1 MSLQVWL
8 PLNGNL
14 ENQGLAD
21 VIITNN
27 GATVDNNGKIGKC
40 YSFDGSDDGVRID
53 GDILPQLQQGDFTIA
68 FWAYSNDSGD
78 RSIYIATT
86 PASDWGFSIEKT
98 TGEKLRVY
106 WQANPDFN
114 TTTFN
119 VPNQEWF
126 HVAMVINNGNCY
138 CYKNGEKVAERTSGD
153 MTPAKLTRTW
163 VYAQLGRDTRTGST
177 VLNGKMNDFRWYDH
191 ALSAK
196 EVKELSKGLVLHYK
210 LSGAG
215 GENLLSKY
223 CTPGQQSPGATTTGG
238 RTTYYGDYGINI
250 PATENAD
257 TYFRLFLNKQL
268 TSGTTYTISCVA
280 SGLLEGTEYN
290 FPLFA
295 QGNTSMGILKI
306 NKNGLV
312 SMTFTMSY
320 GTQTAV
326 TVDGR
331 TVYIMFMDDSSRS
344 IASGQETI
352 TLSKFKLEEGNKVTP
367 WVPEILDT
375 AYTFL
380 EYSDTTE
387 YDHSGFGNDGV
398 KTNITTDLDT
408 PRYSTSYF
416 FDGDTSV
423 ITVPYDATIWQTNFT
438 LNLWFKK
445 HELGSK
451 NYETLFGGPSGFEM
465 DTRVNNATTL
475 SLYMASPRGGN
486 VYSPF
491 NFDEWYMVTLVND
504 GTNELYY
511 INGELVKTIEK
522 KAMPTGN
529 YFLGAWQ
536 TATKQNFKGWM
547 SDFRIYATPLS
558 EKDIKELYTVGT
570 AFDKQGRV
578 MTYEVV
584 EV

>member
-14 ENQGLAD
+14 NNQGLSD
-21 VIITNN
+21 ITIT
-27 GATVDNNGKIGKC
+27 GTPAYGNGKIGKNALDLINSQQIKITC
-40 YSFDGSDDGVRID
+40 PNLNNVSKFSICFWIIGTKDTNDVDWSSPINFSANKSGGTENTSFRFGKDNRASVDGYPICMFNNSSY
-53 GDILPQLQQGDFTIA
+53 P
-68 FWAYSNDSGD
+68 
-78 RSIYIATT
+78 IATSNSLT
-86 PASDWGFSIEKT
+86 FASASDWGKWIHVCMTTDGVNLKSYVNGDLKT
-98 TGEKLRVY
+98 SATNGTNGFLTGTINLRAARY
-106 WQANPDFN
+106 
-114 TTTFN
+114 
-119 VPNQEWF
+119 
-126 HVAMVINNGNCY
+126 NGF
-138 CYKNGEKVAERTSGD
+138 
-153 MTPAKLTRTW
+153 L
-163 VYAQLGRDTRTGST
+163 
-177 VLNGKMNDFRWYDH
+177 NDFRIYDH
-191 ALSAK
+191 CLSQK
-196 EVKELSKGLVLHYK
+196 EIKEISKGLVLHYK
-210 LSGAG
+210 LSNEGL
-215 GENLLSKY
+215 GENLAHNTYNLSPSV
-223 CTPGQQSPGATTTGG
+223 TQQVEYKAYNIGVLDVTNGETVTVSFDLDMTVATGGSGYLLVYNTNEKGPHQISGKNSLEGRTLVVGEDLHERLSVTTTISN
-238 RTTYYGDYGINI
+238 RSSSEIKKDNDFVEFYSNYS
-250 PATENAD
+250 TENEIHISNIKVE
-257 TYFRLFLNKQL
+257 R
-268 TSGTTYTISCVA
+268 GTIATPWLPNPSD
-280 SGLLEGTEYN
+280 TEYAFLDYN
-290 FPLFA
+290 
-295 QGNTSMGILKI
+295 
-306 NKNGLV
+306 
-312 SMTFTMSY
+312 
-320 GTQTAV
+320 
-326 TVDGR
+326 
-331 TVYIMFMDDSSRS
+331 
-344 IASGQETI
+344 
-352 TLSKFKLEEGNKVTP
+352 
-367 WVPEILDT
+367 DT
-375 AYTFL
+375 A
-380 EYSDTTE
+380 E
-387 YDHSGFGNDGV
+387 YDHSGFGNDGT

-423 ITVPYDATIWQTNFT
+423 ITVPYDATAWQTNFT

-465 DTRVNNATTL
+465 DTRANNATTL
-475 SLYMASPRGGN
+475 SLYMASTRGGN
-486 VYSPF
+486 VYLPF

>member
-14 ENQGLAD
+14 ENQGLSEYD
-21 VIITNN
+21 IITLGTISWVDGKLCSSAMKAGTGSQVVN
-27 GATVDNNGKIGKC
+27 GLQINTNFKDLLNGDYSVSVWIKPYGNHVHYNGTILSSGNWNTTNKRWAFGVNQDNTKVDVLGFNYNTYIDC
-40 YSFDGSDDGVRID
+40 AVPVNEWTNIICTCGSDRI
-53 GDILPQLQQGDFTIA
+53 I
-68 FWAYSNDSGD
+68 
-78 RSIYIATT
+78 
-86 PASDWGFSIEKT
+86 
-98 TGEKLRVY
+98 KL
-106 WQANPDFN
+106 
-114 TTTFN
+114 
-119 VPNQEWF
+119 
-126 HVAMVINNGNCY
+126 
-138 CYKNGEKVAERTSGD
+138 YKNGEYIGQRDGSNDPAIDSDAEVTCVGRETYASG
-153 MTPAKLTRTW
+153 
-163 VYAQLGRDTRTGST
+163 YFSF
-177 VLNGKMNDFRWYDH
+177 NGAIQDLRLYDH
-191 ALSAK
+191 ALSTK

-210 LSGAG
+210 LSNEGL
-215 GENLLSKY
+215 GENLAHNTYNLSPSV
-223 CTPGQQSPGATTTGG
+223 TQQVEYKAYNVGVLDVTNGETVTVSFDLDMTVATGGSGYLLVYNTNEKGPHQISGKNSLEGRTLVVGEDLHERLSVTTTISN
-238 RTTYYGDYGINI
+238 RSSSEIKKDNDFVEFYSNYS
-250 PATENAD
+250 TENEIHISNIKVE
-257 TYFRLFLNKQL
+257 R
-268 TSGTTYTISCVA
+268 GTIATPWLPNPSD
-280 SGLLEGTEYN
+280 TEYAFLDYN
-290 FPLFA
+290 
-295 QGNTSMGILKI
+295 
-306 NKNGLV
+306 
-312 SMTFTMSY
+312 
-320 GTQTAV
+320 
-326 TVDGR
+326 
-331 TVYIMFMDDSSRS
+331 
-344 IASGQETI
+344 
-352 TLSKFKLEEGNKVTP
+352 
-367 WVPEILDT
+367 DT
-375 AYTFL
+375 A
-380 EYSDTTE
+380 E
-387 YDHSGFGNDGV
+387 YDHSGFGNDGT

-423 ITVPYDATIWQTNFT
+423 ITVPYDATAWQTNFT

-465 DTRVNNATTL
+465 DTRANNATTL
-475 SLYMASPRGGN
+475 SLYMAYPRGGN